1 MVFDQILEESKYE
14 YQFINNPKRLLINV
28 NNQDQNCWTQI
39 SRIHEILESP
49 DQISASATVMRKI
62 VGQSDVTKVTSLP
75 GLHTY

>member
-14 YQFINNPKRLLINV
+14 YQFINNPKRLLMSIIR
-28 NNQDQNCWTQI
+28 TQI
-39 SRIHEILESP
+39 SRIDEILESP
-49 DQISASATVMRKI
+49 DQISASATAMRKI

>member
-14 YQFINNPKRLLINV
+14 YQFINNPID
-28 NNQDQNCWTQI
+28 NQDQNCWTQI

-49 DQISASATVMRKI
+49 DQISASATAMRKI

>member
-14 YQFINNPKRLLINV
+14 YQFINNPKRLLMSIIK
-28 NNQDQNCWTQI
+28 TQI

-49 DQISASATVMRKI
+49 DQISDSATAMRKI
-62 VGQSDVTKVTSLP
+62 VGQSDVSKVTSLP